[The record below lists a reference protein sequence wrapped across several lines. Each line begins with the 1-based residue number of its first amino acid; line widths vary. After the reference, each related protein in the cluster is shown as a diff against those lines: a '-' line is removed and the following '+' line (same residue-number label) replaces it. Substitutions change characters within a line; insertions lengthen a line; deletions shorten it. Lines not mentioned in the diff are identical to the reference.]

1 MAAGRQVS
9 PGAFRDGGQR
19 RRQLADKRLA
29 LTVAPDA
36 LALLAAEGYDPAF
49 GARPLKRVI
58 QRRLQ
63 NAIALELL
71 EGRYTEGDTIA
82 VTREGDGLRFTRGS

>member
-1 MAAGRQVS
+1 MPQQTARVWV
-9 PGAFRDGGQR
+9 RR
-19 RRQLADKRLA
+19 IERLRRQLADRRLA
-29 LTVAPDA
+29 LEVAPEA

-71 EGRYTEGDTIA
+71 EGRYQEGDTIT
-82 VTREGDGLRFTRGS
+82 VTREGDGLRFNRGS